1 MDLSEDDVNQILKFM
16 DESKF
21 DELHLEMGDLKLVVN
36 KRGAGSRVEASGVGF
51 ENQGQTTSSESP
63 LPSQAEERDP
73 AAISA
78 PETQKKPRKEVNS
91 SGVAEE
97 GYIPI
102 HSPMLGT
109 FFRSPNPDAPPFV
122 DVGTV
127 VNEDDTIC
135 IIEVMKLF
143 SAISAGVRGRIA
155 KICAESGQMVEHNQ
169 LLFLVEPEVDPS
181 VA

>member
-1 MDLSEDDVNQILKFM
+1 MMDLNEDDVIQILKFM

-36 KRGAGSRVEASGVGF
+36 KRSAGSRAEASGDGF
-51 ENQGQTTSSESP
+51 ENTVLTTSSERP
-63 LPSQAEERDP
+63 VPSQGKEPDP
-73 AAISA
+73 AEISA
-78 PETQKKPRKEVNS
+78 PEREKKSHKEVNAAD
-91 SGVAEE
+91 VIEE

-102 HSPMLGT
+102 QAPMLGT
-109 FFRSPNPDAPPFV
+109 FFRSSKPDVPPFV

-127 VNEDDTIC
+127 VSEEDTVC

-155 KICAESGQMVEHNQ
+155 KICAENGQMVEHNQ
-169 LLFLVEPEVDPS
+169 LLFLVEPKVD
-181 VA
+181 